1 MKPLVLRGCW
11 LALLLLATAP
21 APGQTIDL
29 RLSVKIIV
37 HPSSGARPA
46 GVTPQMFTNA
56 VYAANQWMASYWRGY
71 RYQLTEVM
79 DIGGPAQG
87 GSNGPS
93 KWFGRD
99 PRNTGDGTWQ
109 SFQADVQGSS
119 LYLLRTNILNYY
131 VSTPTDWNTGGAAPF
146 PWEAPAW
153 IAAWGIVND
162 GPFWVVH
169 ECGHF
174 YGLVHTHGGCGCL
187 DTGGCSLLNG
197 YWVGDD
203 GLTDTLK
210 EAAGDSCF
218 TNINQ
223 LTLAN
228 FNNYFTNCTLAEQTL
243 AMNTFSNVMSYHDPP
258 NKDTLINRMTEQQ
271 ADLLTTYANSD
282 RAATVS
288 GRTRFVSL
296 SGNNANSG
304 LNSAAPKRTVLNAV
318 TNSAAGGGDIVL
330 LRPGNYN
337 EQITLDRPVTLRATR
352 NGWGTIGKP

>member
-1 MKPLVLRGCW
+1 MNVKHRLQW
-11 LALLLLATAP
+11 LALFALLVSLP
-21 APGQTIDL
+21 AAGQTIDL

-37 HPSSGARPA
+37 NPTTSARPV
-46 GVTPQMFTNA
+46 GITPQMFTNA
-56 VYAANQWMASYWRGY
+56 VNAANQWMATYWRGY
-71 RYQLTEVM
+71 RYKLVEVA
-79 DIGGPAQG
+79 DIGGLTQG
-87 GSNGPS
+87 GTNGPS

-99 PRNTGDGTWQ
+99 PRNTDDGMWQ
-109 SFQADVQGSS
+109 SFQSDVQGSS
-119 LYLLRTNILNYY
+119 PYQLRTNALNYY
-131 VSTPTDWNTGGAAPF
+131 VSTATHWNTGGAAPL

-153 IAAWGIVND
+153 IAAWGIVNS
-162 GPFWVVH
+162 GPFWIVH

-174 YGLVHTHGGCGCL
+174 YGLSHTHGGCGFPST
-187 DTGGCSLLNG
+187 DGCNLLNG

-228 FNNYFTNCTLAEQTL
+228 FNKWFTNCTPAEQTL

-258 NKDTLINRMTEQQ
+258 NKDTLMILLTEQQ
-271 ADLLTTYANSD
+271 ADLFTTYANTD
-282 RAATVS
+282 RAHTLS
-288 GRTRFVSL
+288 GFTRFVSL

-318 TNSAAGGGDIVL
+318 NPSAAGGGDIVL

-337 EQITLDRPVTLRATR
+337 EQITVNKPLTLCATR
-352 NGWGTIGKP
+352 SGWATIGKP

>member
-1 MKPLVLRGCW
+1 MNTRFFLIALGVGG
-11 LALLLLATAP
+11 LAAALTAQ
-21 APGQTIDL
+21 AQTIDL

-37 HPSSGARPA
+37 HPTTGARPA
-46 GVTPQMFTNA
+46 GVTPQLFTNA
-56 VYAANQWMASYWRGY
+56 VQAANKWMAGYWRGHRY
-71 RYQLTEVM
+71 RLTEVV

-87 GSNGPS
+87 GTNGPS

-99 PRNTGDGTWQ
+99 PRNTADGTWQ
-109 SFQADVQGSS
+109 SFQADVQGSG
-119 LYLLRTNILNYY
+119 LYLLRTDALNYY
-131 VSTPTDWNTGGAAPF
+131 VTSPTNWNTGGAAPF

-174 YGLVHTHGGCGCL
+174 YGLVHTHGGCGCPST
-187 DTGGCSLLNG
+187 TGCTFLNG

-210 EAAGDSCF
+210 EAAGDFCF

-228 FNNYFTNCTLAEQTL
+228 FNKWFTNCSPAEQTL
-243 AMNTFSNVMSYHDPP
+243 AINTFSNVMSYHDPP
-258 NKDTLINRMTEQQ
+258 NKDLWMNRLTEQQ
-271 ADLLTTYANSD
+271 ADLFTTYANND
-282 RAATVS
+282 RAYTAS
-288 GRTRFVSL
+288 GRTRFVST
-296 SGNNANSG
+296 SGSDLNSG
-304 LNSAAPKRTVLNAV
+304 LNSTAPKRTVLNAV
-318 TNSAAGGGDIVL
+318 TASSAAGGDIVL

-337 EQITLDRPVTLRATR
+337 EQVTLNKPVTLRAPR
-352 NGWGTIGKP
+352 AGWATLGKP